1 MFSKKRD
8 LNFSQG
14 YHLNLKSI
22 YHCATTLFSFPPE
35 RTFHPISIRCVAA
48 LPTSPTVTT
57 LSLILKIES
66 PINPLLSNK
75 IPFGLPLIYKMASE
89 SAPGYHSFHF
99 KGSAIRLI
107 TSCLVLLISVALEI
121 RICDGIKSEIV
132 VTNRNKNIKL
142 SIANLITRI
151 NSKVKIDCGL
161 LTDHSHLKTL

>member
-48 LPTSPTVTT
+48 PTSPTVTT

-66 PINPLLSNK
+66 PVKPVLSNN
-75 IPFGLPLIYKMASE
+75 IPFGLPSIYKIPSE

-99 KGSAIRLI
+99 KGSAIKLI
-107 TSCLVLLISVALEI
+107 TSCFVLLISVALEI
-121 RICDGIKSEIV
+121 RTCDGIKSEII
-132 VTNRNKNIKL
+132 VT
-142 SIANLITRI
+142 
-151 NSKVKIDCGL
+151 
-161 LTDHSHLKTL
+161 